1 MIRPIGSRIII
12 KLDETESTTT
22 SGLIIKSE
30 ERPLT
35 GTVIAVGT
43 GTQNLLGNIIPLSV
57 QVGDKVLLNKFS
69 GVPVKLDGEEF
80 VAVKEEELIGIL

>member
-1 MIRPIGSRIII
+1 MIRPIGSRIIV
-12 KLDETESTTT
+12 KLDETEDKTT
-22 SGLIIKSE
+22 SGIIIKTE

-43 GTQNLLGNIIPLSV
+43 GTQNLMGNLIPLHC

-69 GVPVKLDGEEF
+69 GIPVKLDGEEF
-80 VAVKEEELIGIL
+80 IAVKEEELIGIL